1 MISFKNTLFACVVL
15 GVILTAGAQD
25 AQVMY
30 AKASALTKL
39 SSAVEAHVLYKQLP
53 AQVSD
58 NELLTIATSDN
69 EALLGEFDGLEVR
82 VQREPEGIVLLV
94 CSRVTG
100 TALLEDASC
109 TAKLDAHHWRDARGA
124 SCEFTLKA
132 ATVCSTSPNK

>member
-1 MISFKNTLFACVVL
+1 MIFFKKTLFACVVL
-15 GVILTAGAQD
+15 GAALTSSAQD

-39 SSAVEAHVLYKQLP
+39 SSAVEAYVLYKPLA
-53 AQVSD
+53 AQVPD
-58 NELLTIATSDN
+58 KELLGLATSDN
-69 EALLGEFDGLEVR
+69 EALLGEFDGLKVLI
-82 VQREPEGIVLLV
+82 QRETEGVVLLV

-124 SCEFTLKA
+124 SCDFTINSATLCGSGLK
-132 ATVCSTSPNK
+132 